1 MGNKEQK
8 NGPHIV
14 GLTLKL
20 IEKEDG
26 EDLFHVV
33 DDGEVRSYFADFNC
47 TKEEILEGIETLNN
61 NPTNHS
67 HWLLKSDV
75 GTVGY
80 ISLKK
85 SISVFD
91 FLNPAPPI
99 NYDDP
104 DFSLDLELDLSLEE
118 TRKRNKDE
126 YDRKMLLAPYAI
138 DIIIHKD
145 FRAKGVA
152 HEAFLMVCKK
162 ALLDGITEIYLEIHK
177 DNKPSLSWAQNKL
190 GAILVG
196 SPDNYFYPSDI
207 FKINLK
213 HLLN

>member
-1 MGNKEQK
+1 
-8 NGPHIV
+8 
-14 GLTLKL
+14 
-20 IEKEDG
+20 
-26 EDLFHVV
+26 
-33 DDGEVRSYFADFNC
+33 
-47 TKEEILEGIETLNN
+47 
-61 NPTNHS
+61 
-67 HWLLKSDV
+67 
-75 GTVGY
+75 
-80 ISLKK
+80 

-162 ALLDGITEIYLEIHK
+162 ALLDGITKIYLEIHK
-177 DNKPSLSWAQNKL
+177 DNKPSLGWAQNKL

-196 SPDNYFYPSDI
+196 SPDNYFYPSD
-207 FKINLK
+207 
-213 HLLN
+213 